1 MMMMKTN
8 KSHKKSRTHG
18 KVPKIEKKSDERQ
31 HSSLPIHMQMNHIA
45 DKGARKFVF

>member
-1 MMMMKTN
+1 MEKFQ
-8 KSHKKSRTHG
+8 KLK
-18 KVPKIEKKSDERQ
+18 KKSDERQ